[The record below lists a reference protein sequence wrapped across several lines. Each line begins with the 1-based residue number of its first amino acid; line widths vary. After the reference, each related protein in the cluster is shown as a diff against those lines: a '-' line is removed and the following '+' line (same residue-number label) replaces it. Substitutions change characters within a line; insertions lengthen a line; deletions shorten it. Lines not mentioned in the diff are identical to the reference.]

1 MCRAITLRV
10 LVGDVRTTV
19 ELLIAGSIHC
29 VTAAAALRVL
39 MGGGARASL
48 ALSVEVVLVAT
59 TIRRCG

>member
-1 MCRAITLRV
+1 MCHAITLCV

-19 ELLIAGSIHC
+19 ELLIAGRIPC
-29 VTAAAALRVL
+29 VTAAAALCVL
-39 MGGGARASL
+39 MGGGVRASL